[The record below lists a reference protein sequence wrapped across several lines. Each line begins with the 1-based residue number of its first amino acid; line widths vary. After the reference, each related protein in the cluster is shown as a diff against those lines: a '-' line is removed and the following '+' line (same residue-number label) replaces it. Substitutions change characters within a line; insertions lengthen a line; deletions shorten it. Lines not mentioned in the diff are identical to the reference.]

1 MDDRPCRI
9 AVLEDDEATRRYF
22 EQCIRD
28 NEALTLVASFRT
40 LTEAKAW
47 FGARDSQS
55 SHGAEIL
62 LTDLGLPDGHGLD
75 LIRALRTTH
84 PSCEILVISVF
95 GDAETVVDCVEAGA
109 VGYIHKDSQPA
120 DVAQVILDVR
130 RGASPISPMI
140 ARKLLERLRRTS
152 ATLPAADVSLTTAES
167 EVLELIAWGYSYT
180 EIARLRSVSIYTVQ
194 THVKNLYRKLAV
206 HSRSEAVYEATQ
218 LGLIGPLRTP

>member
-1 MDDRPCRI
+1 MEDRRCRI

-28 NEALTLVASFRT
+28 NEELLLVASFRT
-40 LTEAKAW
+40 LAEANAW
-47 FGARDSQS
+47 FGDRSSQS

-75 LIRALRTTH
+75 LIRSLRTTH

-140 ARKLLERLRRTS
+140 AR
-152 ATLPAADVSLTTAES
+152 
-167 EVLELIAWGYSYT
+167 
-180 EIARLRSVSIYTVQ
+180 
-194 THVKNLYRKLAV
+194 
-206 HSRSEAVYEATQ
+206 
-218 LGLIGPLRTP
+218 